1 MVVDTR
7 ASLVMRWCSCP
18 SGQLAGRQVVAA
30 AAERSDAQRPYRFR
44 SVQEAAAVR
53 WRKYGKDRL
62 YVNAADGSRLGWR
75 DLLTGADNLEP
86 GASAEVYHAV
96 VNAWLDEQPALRQ
109 RETVRQRTATSS
121 GDRARAGERDGVATG
136 TGLENGPKPSEP
148 AVDGRDVL
156 VGEAA
161 STSTS
166 ASASDDSVA
175 VGVDGAGGTAIA
187 EQPTQRSTPAGSDAT
202 EHEHDVDEL
211 VASLVAADES
221 DVAPDHDA
229 ALDAEATDDEAWED
243 LAERLPGA
251 AARAE
256 AVRLRRQSPIRTAVA
271 RVLRVHTD
279 ERAWRIGAD
288 GEEKVAVRLAKL
300 AKRDPQWRFLHAV
313 PVGERGSDID
323 HLVIGPPGVFTLNAK
338 NHPGAKIWIG
348 GDTFLVNGQRQ
359 PYVRN
364 SRFEA
369 RRAARLLS
377 ASTGAPVV
385 AVGVIVPVGAA
396 DIRVKKL
403 PADVKVVNRMRLV
416 RWLESLPLVLPPERI
431 DALFNAARRSTTW
444 QPAK

>member
-1 MVVDTR
+1 M
-7 ASLVMRWCSCP
+7 
-18 SGQLAGRQVVAA
+18 
-30 AAERSDAQRPYRFR
+30 
-44 SVQEAAAVR
+44 R

-62 YVNAADGSRLGWR
+62 YVNAADGTRLGWR

-86 GASAEVYHAV
+86 AASADVYYAV
-96 VNAWLDEQPALRQ
+96 VNAWLDEQQALRQ
-109 RETVRQRTATSS
+109 REPVRRRNGITP
-121 GDRARAGERDGVATG
+121 GDDVGAGEREGVG
-136 TGLENGPKPSEP
+136 TEIDPERGPKPSAP
-148 AVDGRDVL
+148 VADGGQDFL
-156 VGEAA
+156 IGEAA
-161 STSTS
+161 STS
-166 ASASDDSVA
+166 DDSAAAGLDV
-175 VGVDGAGGTAIA
+175 AGGTAVT
-187 EQPTQRSTPAGSDAT
+187 EQADQRSSPAEADAT
-202 EHEHDVDEL
+202 EDEHDVDAL
-211 VASLVAADES
+211 VASLVAAHES
-221 DVAPDHDA
+221 DVAPDSDVA
-229 ALDAEATDDEAWED
+229 VDAETTDEEAWKD

-256 AVRLRRQSPIRTAVA
+256 AVRLRKERPIRTAVA

-338 NHPGAKIWIG
+338 HHPGAKIWIG
-348 GDTFLVNGQRQ
+348 GDTFMVNGQRQ
-359 PYVRN
+359 AYVRN

-369 RRAARLLS
+369 RRVAKLLS
-377 ASTGAPVV
+377 AATGAPVV

-396 DIRVKKL
+396 EIRVKKL
-403 PADVKVVNRMRLV
+403 PEDVKVVNRMRLV
-416 RWLESLPLVLPPERI
+416 RWLESMPPVLPPEHI

>member
-1 MVVDTR
+1 MWWQR
-7 ASLVMRWCSCP
+7 LR
-18 SGQLAGRQVVAA
+18 
-30 AAERSDAQRPYRFR
+30 AQRSAVAYRLR
-44 SVQEAAAVR
+44 PVQGASAAR

-62 YVNAADGSRLGWR
+62 YVNDADGTRMGWR

-86 GASAEVYHAV
+86 AGSAEVYHAV
-96 VNAWLDEQPALRQ
+96 VNAWLDEHPSLRQ
-109 RETVRQRTATSS
+109 PETVRQGSATSFG
-121 GDRARAGERDGVATG
+121 GDARAAEREDVDTG
-136 TGLENGPKPSEP
+136 TDPDHGPKPGEP
-148 AVDGRDVL
+148 AMDVGRDVL
-156 VGEAA
+156 VGDAA
-161 STSTS
+161 LG
-166 ASASDDSVA
+166 SDDSVA
-175 VGVDGAGGTAIA
+175 AFVDRACGTAMT
-187 EQPTQRSTPAGSDAT
+187 EQAAQRSSPGECNAT
-202 EHEHDVDEL
+202 EDEHDVDEL
-211 VASLVAADES
+211 VASLVAAHES
-221 DVAPDHDA
+221 DVAPGQDA
-229 ALDAEATDDEAWED
+229 AVDAVATDEVAWED

-256 AVRLRRQSPIRTAVA
+256 AVRLRKERPIHTALA

-348 GDTFLVNGQRQ
+348 GDTFMVNGQRH

-369 RRAARLLS
+369 RRAAKLLS
-377 ASTGAPVV
+377 AATGAPVL

-416 RWLESLPLVLPPERI
+416 RWLESLPPVLPPNHI

-444 QPAK
+444 KPTN

>member
-1 MVVDTR
+1 M
-7 ASLVMRWCSCP
+7 
-18 SGQLAGRQVVAA
+18 
-30 AAERSDAQRPYRFR
+30 
-44 SVQEAAAVR
+44 QEAAAVR

-109 RETVRQRTATSS
+109 RETVRQRNATSS
-121 GDRARAGERDGVATG
+121 GDDARAGEREGVGTG
-136 TGLENGPKPSEP
+136 TDPEHGKPSEP
-148 AVDGRDVL
+148 AVDGGRDVL

-161 STSTS
+161 S
-166 ASASDDSVA
+166 ASDDSVA
-175 VGVDGAGGTAIA
+175 AVVDGAGGTAMT
-187 EQPTQRSTPAGSDAT
+187 EQAAQRSSPAESDAT
-202 EHEHDVDEL
+202 EDEHDVDEL
-211 VASLVAADES
+211 VASLVAAHES
-221 DVAPDHDA
+221 DVAADHDA
-229 ALDAEATDDEAWED
+229 AVDAEATDDEAWED

-256 AVRLRRQSPIRTAVA
+256 AVRLRRERPMRTAVA

-300 AKRDPQWRFLHAV
+300 AKGDPQWRFLHAV

-323 HLVIGPPGVFTLNAK
+323 HLVVGPPGVFTLNAK

-348 GDTFLVNGQRQ
+348 GDTFMVNGQRQ
-359 PYVRN
+359 AYVRS

-369 RRAARLLS
+369 RRAAKLLS
-377 ASTGAPVV
+377 AATGAPVV
-385 AVGVIVPVGAA
+385 AVGVIVRCRRRRHPRREAA
-396 DIRVKKL
+396 GGRQGREPDEAL
-403 PADVKVVNRMRLV
+403 RLV
-416 RWLESLPLVLPPERI
+416 RWLESLPPVLPPERI
-431 DALFNAARRSTTW
+431 DALFNAARRTTTW

>member
-1 MVVDTR
+1 M
-7 ASLVMRWCSCP
+7 
-18 SGQLAGRQVVAA
+18 
-30 AAERSDAQRPYRFR
+30 
-44 SVQEAAAVR
+44 QEAAAVR

-96 VNAWLDEQPALRQ
+96 VNGWLDEQPALRQ
-109 RETVRQRTATSS
+109 RETVRQRTATCS
-121 GDRARAGERDGVATG
+121 GDDALAGERDGVSTG
-136 TGLENGPKPSEP
+136 TDPEHGPKPSEP

-156 VGEAA
+156 VGEAP
-161 STSTS
+161 S
-166 ASASDDSVA
+166 ASASDYSVA
-175 VGVDGAGGTAIA
+175 AVVDGAGGTAIA
-187 EQPTQRSTPAGSDAT
+187 EQATQGSTPAESAAT

-256 AVRLRRQSPIRTAVA
+256 AVRLRRESPIRTAVA

-288 GEEKVAVRLAKL
+288 GEEKIAVRLAKL

-313 PVGERGSDID
+313 PVGDRGSDID
-323 HLVIGPPGVFTLNAK
+323 HLIIGPPGVFTLNAK

-364 SRFEA
+364 GRFEA

-377 ASTGAPVV
+377 AATSAPVV

-416 RWLESLPLVLPPERI
+416 RWLESLPPVLPPERI

>member
-1 MVVDTR
+1 MQD
-7 ASLVMRWCSCP
+7 
-18 SGQLAGRQVVAA
+18 
-30 AAERSDAQRPYRFR
+30 
-44 SVQEAAAVR
+44 AAAVR

-96 VNAWLDEQPALRQ
+96 VNAWLDEQPARDQ
-109 RETVRQRTATSS
+109 RETVRQRDATSS
-121 GDRARAGERDGVATG
+121 GDDARAGEREGVGTETG
-136 TGLENGPKPSEP
+136 AEHGPRPTEP
-148 AVDGRDVL
+148 AVDDRHL

-161 STSTS
+161 SV
-166 ASASDDSVA
+166 DSVA
-175 VGVDGAGGTAIA
+175 AVVDVAGAAAMTEQAA
-187 EQPTQRSTPAGSDAT
+187 QPTSPAESDST
-202 EHEHDVDEL
+202 ENELDVDEL
-211 VASLVAADES
+211 VASLVAAHES

-229 ALDAEATDDEAWED
+229 AGDAEATDDESWED

-256 AVRLRRQSPIRTAVA
+256 AVRLRRERPIRTALF
-271 RVLRVHTD
+271 RMLRVHTD

-300 AKRDPQWRFLHAV
+300 AKRYPQWRFLHAV

-338 NHPGAKIWIG
+338 HHPGAKIWIG
-348 GDTFLVNGQRQ
+348 GDTFMVNGQRQ

-369 RRAARLLS
+369 RRAAKLLS
-377 ASTGAPVV
+377 AATGAPVV

-416 RWLESLPLVLPPERI
+416 RWLESLPPVLPPERI